1 MPFELFLRQLFAY
14 SRLFASFMIPNTRH
28 KPGFTLIEV
37 LVAATIIALLTSIGV
52 VSYQAANRQARDA
65 KRKADLEQIRA
76 ALEMY
81 KTDHAGNYPLG
92 DCVNVNSLGLNS
104 YLPSD
109 VTPPKSGET
118 YFYKVSADMKNY
130 CVSANLETTPVPAS
144 SCTDLCGN
152 NFGLKSP

>member
-1 MPFELFLRQLFAY
+1 MA
-14 SRLFASFMIPNTRH
+14 PNTKH

-37 LVAATIIALLTSIGV
+37 LVAATIVALLTSIGM

-81 KTDHAGNYPLG
+81 KTDNAGNYPLG
-92 DCVNVNSLGLNS
+92 NCVNVNSLGLSS
-104 YLPSD
+104 YLPFD

-118 YFYKVSADMKNY
+118 YFYKASVDRKSY

-144 SCTDLCGN
+144 SCTNRCGN